1 MIKVMIIE
9 DEKFF
14 RESFERKLNKFQDIK
29 VVSSFENTR
38 EAKVKLTQLVPDVI
52 FSDIRMPGEN
62 GIEFLAYINH
72 EIKQPVKYVLVSG
85 YADFAYAKRAMQ
97 LGAFDF
103 LEKPIVM
110 EELEALIH
118 RIRKEVNPHY
128 LYQAGQNN
136 SIDDSQMMNKA
147 KDWILTHLEVATLD
161 NLAQYLQM
169 NSSALSRKFKKE
181 TGMSFIQFVTQER
194 MKYSKQLLNNPLI
207 KIQEI
212 AKILGYEDQRYF
224 TEVFKKH
231 FQLSPQRYRQI
242 KDEQEK

>member
-14 RESFERKLNKFQDIK
+14 RESFERKLNKFQDIN
-29 VVSSFENTR
+29 VVGSFENTR
-38 EAKVKLTQLVPDVI
+38 DAKLKLNQLVPDVI

-62 GIEFLAYINH
+62 GIEFLEYINH

-85 YADFAYAKRAMQ
+85 YADFSYAKRAMQ

-103 LEKPIVM
+103 LEKPIMVD
-110 EELEALIH
+110 ELEALIH

-128 LYQAGQNN
+128 LYQPGQPIA
-136 SIDDSQMMNKA
+136 IDNTQVMNKA
-147 KDWILTHLEVATLD
+147 KDWILNHLEIATLD

-181 TGMSFIQFVTQER
+181 AGMSFIQFVTQER
-194 MKYSKQLLNNPLI
+194 MNYSKQLLNNPLI

-212 AKILGYEDQRYF
+212 ARILGYASVLFYG
-224 TEVFKKH
+224 
-231 FQLSPQRYRQI
+231 SI
-242 KDEQEK
+242 

>member
-1 MIKVMIIE
+1 MIIE

-29 VVSSFENTR
+29 VVSSFENTK

-62 GIEFLAYINH
+62 GIEFLEYINH

-118 RIRKEVNPHY
+118 RIRKEINPHY
-128 LYQAGQNN
+128 PYQPGQNN
-136 SIDDSQMMNKA
+136 SIDDTQMMNKA
-147 KDWILTHLEVATLD
+147 KDWILNHLESATLD

-181 TGMSFIQFVTQER
+181 AGMSFIQFVTQER

-231 FQLSPQRYRQI
+231 FQLSPQRYRKI

>member
-1 MIKVMIIE
+1 MIKAMIIE

-38 EAKVKLTQLVPDVI
+38 EAKVKLSQLVPDVI

-62 GIEFLAYINH
+62 GIEFLEYINH
-72 EIKQPVKYVLVSG
+72 EIKQPVKFVLVSG
-85 YADFAYAKRAMQ
+85 FADFAYAKRALQ

-103 LEKPIVM
+103 LEKPIVL

-118 RIRKEVNPHY
+118 RIRKEINPNY
-128 LYQAGQNN
+128 LYRHDHENAM
-136 SIDDSQMMNKA
+136 DDTQMMNKA

-181 TGMSFIQFVTQER
+181 VGMSFIQFVTQER
-194 MKYSKQLLNNPLI
+194 MNYSKQLLDNPLI

-231 FQLSPQRYRQI
+231 FQLSPQKYRQI
-242 KDEQEK
+242 KDEQER